1 MLVKI
6 MLCKFCNNLESKS
19 QCVNMIIYPI
29 LQLQKEKKNAF
40 LKNLFLFLCFTHGIF
55 LRPCFRSVLNQKFFG
70 APLQ

>member
-29 LQLQKEKKNAF
+29 LQLQKEKKCF
-40 LKNLFLFLCFTHGIF
+40 FKKFVSVSMFYTWDFFETLF
-55 LRPCFRSVLNQKFFG
+55 
-70 APLQ
+70 

>member
-29 LQLQKEKKNAF
+29 LQLQKEKKM
-40 LKNLFLFLCFTHGIF
+40 LFFFKFVSVSMFYTWDFFETLF
-55 LRPCFRSVLNQKFFG
+55 
-70 APLQ
+70 